1 MYKTFNLNT
10 KSRNEM
16 VDITSEV
23 KNALKELNADNGIA
37 TIYCRHTTGGITINE
52 NADPSVQHDIIEFLN
67 KLVPANQSYFKHIE
81 GNADSHVKSSII
93 GTSEQV
99 IIEEGIPVLGRW
111 QGIFFTEFDGPRNRK
126 VHVKFSS
133 D

>member
-1 MYKTFNLNT
+1 
-10 KSRNEM
+10 M